1 MLERNNNCWRI
12 ERARRAAVIVDA
24 ADYFRL
30 VRQAMIGARSQILLI
45 GWDFDTRIDL
55 APEAEDEAP
64 TELGAFVSWLPKQR
78 PGLNIHI
85 LNWDVGAIT
94 LLGRGSTVFR
104 LMQWAARSDI
114 HFKLDGAHATGASH
128 HQKIVVIDDKLAFC
142 GGIDMTADRWDTR
155 EHKDDDERRRRP
167 TTRRIYP
174 PWHDATMAVDGA
186 VAKALGE
193 LARERWKTAGGKPIA
208 APKST
213 GDRWPDELEPMF
225 TNLDIAVSRSRGAH
239 GELTAIRE
247 IEALFVDQ
255 IKHAQHYIYAENQ
268 YFASRTIA
276 KAVAER
282 LAAPNPPEIV
292 IVNPRTG
299 RTWLDDEAM
308 SPARERLLRRIRA
321 ADKAKRFR
329 IYYPVTK
336 DGEDIYVHSKIFIAD
351 DRVLRVGSA
360 NMNNRSLGLDSECDL
375 TIDASFA
382 ENAGCEESIAR
393 FLCDLLAEH
402 LGTDGPRV
410 AAHLADGG
418 SLASAIEQLAPSGR
432 RLVPLPAASLN
443 SIETTLAE
451 SEMLDPEGSS
461 EDFEPLA
468 RPGLMM
474 GFSRIR
480 LPRPSRQTTR

>member
-1 MLERNNNCWRI
+1 MLERGTNCWRI

-30 VRQAMIGARSQILLI
+30 VRRAMIDARSQIMLI
-45 GWDFDTRIDL
+45 GWDFDTRIKL
-55 APEAEDEAP
+55 VPSAEDGAP
-64 TELGAFVSWLPKQR
+64 TELGAFLSWLPKQR
-78 PGLNIHI
+78 PGLDVHI
-85 LNWDVGAIT
+85 LNWDVGAVT
-94 LLGRGSTVFR
+94 LLARGTTVFR
-104 LMQWAARSDI
+104 LLRWAARPDI
-114 HFKLDGAHATGASH
+114 HFKLDGAHAHGASH
-128 HQKIVVIDDKLAFC
+128 HQKIVVIDDKFAFC
-142 GGIDMTADRWDTR
+142 GGIDMTGDRWDTR
-155 EHKDDDERRRRP
+155 EHKDDDDRRRRP
-167 TTRRIYP
+167 TTRRHYP

-186 VAKALGE
+186 VAQALGE
-193 LARERWKTAGGKPIA
+193 LARDRWHAAGGKPIA

-225 TNLDIAVSRSRGAH
+225 TNLDVAVSRTRGAH
-239 GELTAIRE
+239 GGRAAVRE
-247 IEALFVDQ
+247 IEALCVDQ
-255 IKHAQHYIYAENQ
+255 IRRAQRYIYAENQ
-268 YFASRTIA
+268 YFASRTVA

-299 RTWLDDEAM
+299 RGWVDDEAM

-321 ADKAKRFR
+321 VDKANRFH
-329 IYYPVTK
+329 IYYPVTEH
-336 DGEDIYVHSKIFIAD
+336 GEDIYVHSKIFIAD

-375 TIDASFA
+375 TIDSSLS
-382 ENAGCEESIAR
+382 ENANCEEGIGR

-410 AAHLADGG
+410 ATHLADGG
-418 SLASAIEQLAPSGR
+418 SLASAIEQLPPSGR

-468 RPGLMM
+468 RPGLMK
-474 GFSRIR
+474 GLSRIR
-480 LPRPSRQTTR
+480 LPGLSR